1 MARLD
6 GKVALV
12 SGGAHGIGKAI
23 AELFA
28 EEGAWV
34 LIADI
39 DEEAGSRAAAEIE
52 SKGGSAAF
60 CRTDVSKGAD
70 VARAVAAAESRT
82 GAIDVLCNNAAY
94 LGDFKG
100 AIDATDDEWTRCIEV
115 SLLGT
120 HRLTQ
125 HALPKMIERRSGS
138 IVNVVSIQGMVGCP
152 TSVAYTTV
160 KSGLLGYTRSAAYD
174 YGSHNIRVNA
184 LCPGPIQTRIS
195 PKPGEAA
202 YQWQC
207 DQTLLGRVGY
217 PREVAFAALFLAS
230 EEASYITGAVLPVDG
245 GWTSK

>member
-1 MARLD
+1 MARLES
-6 GKVALV
+6 KTALV

-39 DEEAGSRAAAEIE
+39 DEDAGERAAGEIQ
-52 SKGGSAAF
+52 SKGGSAVF
-60 CRTDVSKGAD
+60 CRTDVASESE
-70 VARAVAAAESRT
+70 VAKAVETAQSRT

-94 LGDFKG
+94 LGNFKG
-100 AIDATDDEWTRCIEV
+100 AVDSTGDEWTRCIEV

-125 HALPKMIERRSGS
+125 LALPKMIERRSGS

-152 TSVAYTTV
+152 TSAAYTTV

-174 YGSHNIRVNA
+174 YGPHNVRVNA

-195 PKPGEAA
+195 PKPGAPN

-207 DQTLLGRVGY
+207 DQTVLGRVGY
-217 PREVAFAALFLAS
+217 PREVAYAALFLAS
-230 EEASYITGAVLPVDG
+230 EEASYITGVILPVDG